1 MSKSPLDAS
10 FSSSNSRKKIKL
22 ISIFGIG
29 LALITG
35 AGVFAANITIASGA
49 IEFGQGV
56 ASATACDDSITVVP
70 NSTFDGTRFMV
81 SSVELRGVNS
91 TNGNCNGKTLT
102 VTAISTANATL
113 GSIATVV
120 PSGSASVNITV
131 VPTPTVTASVLDK
144 ILLESN

>member
-1 MSKSPLDAS
+1 MSNSPLESS
-10 FSSSNSRKKIKL
+10 FSTGNKRKKIRL
-22 ISIFGIG
+22 FSILGFAVAII
-29 LALITG
+29 AG

-81 SSVELRGVNS
+81 SSVELRGVDS
-91 TNGNCNGKTLT
+91 TNGKCNGKTLT

-113 GSIATVV
+113 GSIATVF

>member
-1 MSKSPLDAS
+1 MSKSPLDGS
-10 FSSSNSRKKIKL
+10 FSRRNNRKKIKL

-29 LALITG
+29 LALVTG